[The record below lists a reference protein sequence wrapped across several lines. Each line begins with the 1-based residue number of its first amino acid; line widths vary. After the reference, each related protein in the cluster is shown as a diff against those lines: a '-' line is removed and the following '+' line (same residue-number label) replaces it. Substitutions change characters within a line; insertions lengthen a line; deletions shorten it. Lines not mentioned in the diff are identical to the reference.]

1 MIGLTR
7 DQPALAGFVGAPSR
21 ALNRALSCQFNSAD
35 ADDTSWLLVSSMIR
49 PSPRRSTASAG
60 MSGSAIGCSA
70 ARTAQTWRPPSTR
83 PRNTASGGGLSASS
97 MAAPSN
103 TRPLATS
110 TRLRE
115 STRSNAA
122 PGHPAAAASMSVL
135 SRSARSAPTR
145 ESNGTLLS

>member
-1 MIGLTR
+1 
-7 DQPALAGFVGAPSR
+7 
-21 ALNRALSCQFNSAD
+21 
-35 ADDTSWLLVSSMIR
+35 
-49 PSPRRSTASAG
+49 
-60 MSGSAIGCSA
+60 
-70 ARTAQTWRPPSTR
+70 
-83 PRNTASGGGLSASS
+83 